1 MIYIIQ
7 PTSLFLFLFFTYI
20 LAMILVEFRR
30 YRLVSVNFG
39 WFRPE
44 STSNRLVSARI
55 RAKSTGIDANLP
67 ESTYVDMNPKK
78 RLIDTL
84 EERHRVAASSVRVQ
98 HPFCRVSASE
108 HITIPNAHARLW
120 KIRVIGE
127 TFCIICVSIDSMV
140 GRRN

>member
-1 MIYIIQ
+1 MI
-7 PTSLFLFLFFTYI
+7 S
-20 LAMILVEFRR
+20 AEFKR
-30 YRLVSVNFG
+30 YRLVSINFS

-44 STSNRLVSARI
+44 SMLNRLVSARI
-55 RAKSTGIDANLP
+55 RAKSTGIDANLSNLHM
-67 ESTYVDMNPKK
+67 STRIQKK
-78 RLIDTL
+78 RLIDAL
-84 EERHRVAASSVRVQ
+84 EERHHVAASSVRVR
-98 HPFCRVSASE
+98 HPFCRVSASK